1 MMVEKTTINMFS
13 KQKIFSAIPSL
24 SKYISLTIVLENV
37 YKSLHILSV
46 KEIYLIIPPSILER
60 FEQVMKAAYLGD

>member
-24 SKYISLTIVLENV
+24 SKYVLKNV
-37 YKSLHILSV
+37 YKSLHLLSV
-46 KEIYLIIPPSILER
+46 KEIYLIIPPSVLER
-60 FEQVMKAAYLGD
+60 FEQVMKAAYLGDEL